1 MGYSASD
8 PFTGDVL
15 IADWRNHR
23 VQRFSE
29 DGELVQVIGSE
40 GTGDGEFQKPSGV
53 TVDHYGDI
61 YVADQGN
68 DRVQL
73 FNSRGR
79 FVESFRGD
87 ATINKRGVDRLMANP
102 DMLRMRDEVPSIE
115 PEKRLKRPTSVAVG
129 ADDRVY
135 MVDSGRFRVQVYQK
149 QVIALSPDQVDAP
162 RRDPVID

>member
-1 MGYSASD
+1 M
-8 PFTGDVL
+8 
-15 IADWRNHR
+15 
-23 VQRFSE
+23 
-29 DGELVQVIGSE
+29 
-40 GTGDGEFQKPSGV
+40 

-73 FNSRGR
+73 FNCRGK

-102 DMLRMRDEVPSIE
+102 DMLRMRDNVPSIE
-115 PEKRLKRPTSVAVG
+115 PEKRLKRPTAVAVA

-135 MVDSGRFRVQVYQK
+135 LVDSGRFRVQVYQK
-149 QVIALSPDQVDAP
+149 QVIPLTPDQVDAP
-162 RRDPVID
+162 RRDPLID